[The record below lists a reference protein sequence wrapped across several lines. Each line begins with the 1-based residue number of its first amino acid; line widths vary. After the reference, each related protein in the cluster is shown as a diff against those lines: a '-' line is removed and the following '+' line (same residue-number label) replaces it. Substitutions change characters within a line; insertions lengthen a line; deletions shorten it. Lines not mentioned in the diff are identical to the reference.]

1 MELQKRQREDLDGSS
16 LRREVLP
23 DGISIWHILGGVA
36 LAGLAALVVVSIP
49 DIKRYIRMS
58 TM

>member
-1 MELQKRQREDLDGSS
+1 MNGFLKA
-16 LRREVLP
+16 VL
-23 DGISIWHILGGVA
+23 VA
-36 LAGLAALVVVSIP
+36 AAAVAAIALLP

>member
-1 MELQKRQREDLDGSS
+1 MRVDVGKLSKVVGSI
-16 LRREVLP
+16 VL
-23 DGISIWHILGGVA
+23 
-36 LAGLAALVVVSIP
+36 GLFAIGMIVNSK